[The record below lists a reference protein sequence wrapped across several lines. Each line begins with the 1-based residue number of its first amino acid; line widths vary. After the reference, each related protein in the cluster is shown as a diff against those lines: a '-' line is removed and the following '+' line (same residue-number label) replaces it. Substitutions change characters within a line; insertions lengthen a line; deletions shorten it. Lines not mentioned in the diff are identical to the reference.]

1 MSIHPDSIY
10 EFVVSDNPSDVEE
23 RLLLL
28 VAYLLSVFDSE
39 KAQFAQQNNIE
50 LDVEEYSELRE
61 AYAVYLTDLLLG
73 MRDRCL
79 DKQQKME
86 EANEFDR
93 ALIYMFIVNEFNTI
107 EDSEWSNS
115 KQMAQ
120 LEVVKKVRVIRPN
133 AKIEKRWVAHVGACD
148 YCQAMDGV
156 TIPLDEPFLR
166 SGQVIAL
173 NSGEEFIYNYIDR
186 EVAVLHPHDRCY
198 VEFIITY

>member
-1 MSIHPDSIY
+1 MSIHPDNIY
-10 EFVVSDNPSDVEE
+10 EFVVSDNPSDVQEK
-23 RLLLL
+23 LLLL

-39 KAQFAQQNNIE
+39 KAQFAQQNNVE
-50 LDVEEYSELRE
+50 LEAEEYSELRE
-61 AYAVYLTDLLLG
+61 AYAIYLTDLLLG

-79 DKQQKME
+79 DKQQKMK

-93 ALIYMFIVNEFNTI
+93 ALIYLFIINEFNTI

-198 VEFIITY
+198 VEFFITY

>member
-10 EFVVSDNPSDVEE
+10 EFVVSDNPSDVQEK
-23 RLLLL
+23 LLLL

-39 KAQFAQQNNIE
+39 KAQFAQQNNVE
-50 LDVEEYSELRE
+50 LEAEEYSELRE
-61 AYAVYLTDLLLG
+61 AYAIYLTDLLLG

-79 DKQQKME
+79 DKQQKMK

-93 ALIYMFIVNEFNTI
+93 ALIYLFIINEFNTI